1 MYERVTPK
9 PGCIGHFPGLVFPPL
24 YPGGREI
31 LPGEGCPIQNSFAA
45 QQCSRLC
52 SWMTFTPTSKRCICH
67 QVLCLTM
74 DQGLTV
80 TFKKYYLCHSF
91 HQAVKARD
99 ESGTVLQQFWKDYN
113 IYKAINPI
121 DFARPEVSAV
131 VMNGVWKNL
140 FPQFVDDFH
149 GFEKVDA

>member
-1 MYERVTPK
+1 
-9 PGCIGHFPGLVFPPL
+9 
-24 YPGGREI
+24 
-31 LPGEGCPIQNSFAA
+31 
-45 QQCSRLC
+45 
-52 SWMTFTPTSKRCICH
+52 
-67 QVLCLTM
+67 M

-113 IYKAINPI
+113 IYKATNPI

-131 VMNGVWKNL
+131 IMNGVWKNL
-140 FPQFVDDFH
+140 FPPFVDDFH
-149 GFEKVDA
+149 GFEKVDAEFKEVVSNLVTLRDKLELAVFLWCGL